1 MRLEVFDFELN
12 RLGLIEIYSSINYTL
27 KFIDVGSFELK
38 CAINERNVK
47 LIQKNRFLWIEDE
60 VCGIIQYISSSTDDG
75 TITVKGK
82 LAKEMLNWRWVY
94 PCFVK
99 TGEPAAVA
107 ESIVNIH
114 CVNPSESKRKMRG
127 LVIGNAGYVINKP
140 HITYQKTGD
149 TVLTSVQ
156 NISTANN
163 LGFEI
168 YFNPRN
174 VNPFKFV
181 MLEGKD
187 RTIGNKDG
195 NKPVVFSRDFE
206 NIVSGSYE
214 YNDDSFRNVAL
225 VAGEVTDGS
234 NNENAART
242 FLVVDQAGS
251 ENVSSFYRK
260 ELYVDARD
268 LQSEYSEEVT
278 TKDDEG
284 NDITETVQKKMTE
297 QEYNATLSNRG
308 FEKMGETL
316 VEESYESQIRTD
328 ARTIYQFGK
337 DYTYGDYVTVIDK
350 SLGIMLNVQITEM
363 QIVYDANGYD
373 YIPTFGNSV
382 PTILKKI
389 KRII

>member
-12 RLGLIEIYSSINYTL
+12 RLGLIEMYSTITYTL
-27 KFIDVGSFELK
+27 KFVDVGSFELK
-38 CAINERNVK
+38 CAINKQNVK

-60 VCGIIQYISSSTDDG
+60 VCGIIQYINSSTDDG
-75 TITVKGK
+75 TITAKGK

-99 TGEPAAVA
+99 TGEPAALA

-114 CVNPSESKRKMRG
+114 CVNPSEPKRKMRG
-127 LVIGNAGYVINKP
+127 LVIGNAVYIINKP

-214 YNDDSFRNVAL
+214 YNDDSFRNIAL
-225 VAGEVTDGS
+225 VAGETADGS

-242 FLVVDQAGS
+242 FLVVDQVGS
-251 ENVSSFYRK
+251 ENASSFYRK

-268 LQSEYSEEVT
+268 LQSEYSEEVN

-284 NDITETVQKKMTE
+284 NDITETVKKKMTE

>member
-12 RLGLIEIYSSINYTL
+12 RLGLIEMYSTITYTL
-27 KFIDVGSFELK
+27 KFVDVGSFELK
-38 CAINERNVK
+38 CAINKQNVK

-75 TITVKGK
+75 TITAKGK

-99 TGEPAAVA
+99 TGEPAALA

-127 LVIGNAGYVINKP
+127 LAIGNAVYVINKP

-214 YNDDSFRNVAL
+214 YNDDSFRNIAL
-225 VAGEVTDGS
+225 VAGETADGS

-242 FLVVDQAGS
+242 FLVVDQVGS
-251 ENVSSFYRK
+251 ENASSFYRK

-268 LQSEYSEEVT
+268 LQSEYSEEVN

>member
-12 RLGLIEIYSSINYTL
+12 RLGLIEMYSTITYTL
-27 KFIDVGSFELK
+27 KFVDVGSFELK
-38 CAINERNVK
+38 CAINKQNVK

-75 TITVKGK
+75 TITAKGK

-99 TGEPAAVA
+99 TGEPAALA

-214 YNDDSFRNVAL
+214 YNDDSFRNIAL
-225 VAGEVTDGS
+225 VAGETADGS

-251 ENVSSFYRK
+251 ENASSFYRK

-268 LQSEYSEEVT
+268 LQSEYSEEAT

-284 NDITETVQKKMTE
+284 NDVTETVQKKMTE

-350 SLGIMLNVQITEM
+350 SLGIMLNAQITEM

>member
-38 CAINERNVK
+38 CAINEQNVK
-47 LIQKNRFLWIEDE
+47 LIQKNRFLWIENE

-99 TGEPAAVA
+99 TGEPAALA
-107 ESIVNIH
+107 ESIVNTH

-206 NIVSGSYE
+206 NIISGSYE
-214 YNDDSFRNVAL
+214 YNDDSFRNIAL
-225 VAGEVTDGS
+225 VAGETADGS

-268 LQSEYSEEVT
+268 LQSEYSEEAT

-284 NDITETVQKKMTE
+284 NDVTETVQKKMTE

-328 ARTIYQFGK
+328 VRTIYQFGK